1 MPHIRLARCH
11 SVTNKTTIRA
21 AVAVL
26 LLLSPWFAGAQAW
39 LPEQGTFSWSVVY
52 NSVLNK
58 KHYLPDGDEVDVG
71 HTQTHSIG
79 LIASYALTDRW
90 TVAGGIPYVRSKYD
104 GARPHPTHVDDG
116 DYHTSFTD
124 FRLELHFQA
133 LEEPVALA
141 PYVAVILPSHDYETL
156 GHAAPGRGL
165 NEQWLGFFVGKSL
178 DPWLARTYVQARYNY
193 AFVEKVA
200 GISHDR
206 SNADLE
212 LGYFPTERWSLR
224 AVVLWQDTHGGIDVP
239 VPPSHPLFDHHDQIA
254 EESFLNVGAGLA
266 CSLTDRIDIHA
277 LYLTSVSGKN
287 GHKLDTGLTV
297 GLSYRVAP
305 N

>member
-21 AVAVL
+21 AVAML
-26 LLLSPWFAGAQAW
+26 LLLSPWVAGAQAW

-71 HTQTHSIG
+71 HTQPHSIG

-116 DYHTSFTD
+116 DYHKSFTD

-133 LEEPVALA
+133 RSRAGPVESR
-141 PYVAVILPSHDYETL
+141 PRTSPS
-156 GHAAPGRGL
+156 
-165 NEQWLGFFVGKSL
+165 
-178 DPWLARTYVQARYNY
+178 PWR
-193 AFVEKVA
+193 
-200 GISHDR
+200 
-206 SNADLE
+206 
-212 LGYFPTERWSLR
+212 PTS
-224 AVVLWQDTHGGIDVP
+224 P
-239 VPPSHPLFDHHDQIA
+239 
-254 EESFLNVGAGLA
+254 
-266 CSLTDRIDIHA
+266 
-277 LYLTSVSGKN
+277 
-287 GHKLDTGLTV
+287 
-297 GLSYRVAP
+297 
-305 N
+305 